1 MRLRMDSPLSCRTYK
16 PQVVAVALWATHL
29 MNVTRSALRTAKR
42 LQVCLIPPLL
52 ATVAGRIV
60 CLTLLRVKCR
70 AGVSPVRLGSATE
83 PFALQ
88 YRGVQTI
95 SDLLEEA
102 LDVLRIV

>member
-60 CLTLLRVKCR
+60 CLTLLRV
-70 AGVSPVRLGSATE
+70 GVSPVRLGSATE
-83 PFALQ
+83 RFALQ
-88 YRGVQTI
+88 FRGVHAI
-95 SDLLEEA
+95 SKLLQET
-102 LDVLRIV
+102 LNFLGIV